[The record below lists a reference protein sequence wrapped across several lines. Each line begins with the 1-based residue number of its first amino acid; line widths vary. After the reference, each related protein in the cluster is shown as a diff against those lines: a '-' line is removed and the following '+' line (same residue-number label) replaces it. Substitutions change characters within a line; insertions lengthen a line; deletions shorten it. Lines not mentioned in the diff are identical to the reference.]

1 MTIKRIFIRTT
12 PANPFKSIQYGVFFL
27 HLLVFSLGVAA
38 QQNGKG
44 QAFDYA
50 AIAPHP
56 RLLLNKGEERQVK
69 ASLVRS
75 AELRKVDGYIQA
87 VSTGLLT
94 QPPLVFKKEGKR
106 LLAVS
111 REALTRLF
119 YLSYSFR
126 QTGNIKYV
134 QRAEQE
140 LNALCDFESWNP
152 SHFLDVGEMCMA
164 VAIGYDWLYD
174 QLSERTKQKVRKA
187 IVEKAFQ
194 PSYNKKEAWFL
205 DAHSNWN
212 SVCNAG
218 LVFGALAIMDEEP
231 EASIAVIERA
241 VQSNLLPLKTFA
253 PDGNYPEGPGYWNY
267 GTSFQVLLSAAL
279 QSALG
284 SDKDLSKA
292 PGFMQSAYYMLF
304 AQGPSG
310 IYYNYYDCG
319 NAVAPSPVMFWFAHQ
334 LKDPSLIYNEMALI
348 RNGRYTK
355 KGADEDRILPVAL
368 IFARN
373 MDVSKTPVPVKKVY
387 AGHGITPVAIVR
399 TNWQNNQGKYL
410 GIKGGS
416 AADGHAH
423 MDQGSF
429 VYDEGGLR
437 WAMDFGMQS
446 YITLESK
453 GVDLWNMKQ
462 NSQRWDIFRYNNLNH
477 NTISINNQRH
487 NVKGKATLVQT
498 LESGK
503 ELGAIIDLAPALN
516 LNDELRSATRKAVI
530 VNDAYLQVEDAIAA
544 GPGPVDIRWN
554 MVTPATAAIVNDH
567 TIRLTQKGKAMLV
580 TFKSDVPFKVVI
592 RPSENPE
599 AYKCEYGDYNYAS
612 YNQPNKGT
620 VMIGFDAKL
629 PATQEGKFTALLKME
644 EK

>member
-1 MTIKRIFIRTT
+1 MTIQKYVLGFIPSHPYQSLRH
-12 PANPFKSIQYGVFFL
+12 GVFFL
-27 HLLVFSLGVAA
+27 HFLFLSFGITA
-38 QQNGKG
+38 QPSHDEQSFKYT
-44 QAFDYA
+44 AV
-50 AIAPHP
+50 APHP

-69 ASLVRS
+69 ASIERS
-75 AELRKVDGYIQA
+75 TELKKVDDYIQS

-94 QPPLVFKKEGKR
+94 QAPLVFKKEGKR

-126 QTGNIKYV
+126 RTGDIKYV
-134 QRAEQE
+134 RRAEQE

-174 QLSERTKQKVRKA
+174 QLGEPTKQKVRKA
-187 IVEKAFQ
+187 IVEKAFR
-194 PSYNKKEAWFL
+194 PSYDKKDAWFL

-218 LVFGALAIMDEEP
+218 LVFGALAILDEER
-231 EASIAVIERA
+231 EASIAIIERA

-348 RNGRYTK
+348 QNGRYTK
-355 KGADEDRILPVAL
+355 KGADDNRILPVAM

-373 MDVSKTPVPVKKVY
+373 MNLSKPPVPVKKVY

-416 AADGHAH
+416 ASDGHAH

-429 VYDEGGLR
+429 VYDDEGLR

-462 NSQRWDIFRYNNLNH
+462 NSPRWDIFRYNNLNH

-516 LNDELRSATRKAVI
+516 LNGELRSATRKAVI
-530 VNDAYLQVEDAIAA
+530 VNDAYLQVEDVMAA

-554 MVTPATAAIVNDH
+554 MVTPATAAIVNDQ
-567 TIRLTQKGKAMLV
+567 TIRLTQKGKTMLV
-580 TFKSDVPFKVVI
+580 TFKSNLPFKLVT
-592 RPSENPE
+592 RPSENPD

-612 YNQPNKGT
+612 FNQPNKGT

-629 PATQEGKFTALLKME
+629 PANQQARFTAILKMDT
-644 EK
+644 K

>member
-1 MTIKRIFIRTT
+1 
-12 PANPFKSIQYGVFFL
+12 VFFL
-27 HLLVFSLGVAA
+27 QLLAFSLHVAA
-38 QQNGKG
+38 QQTGDEP
-44 QAFDYA
+44 AFDYTVL
-50 AIAPHP
+50 APHP
-56 RLLLNKGEERQVK
+56 RLLLNKGEETALK
-69 ASLVRS
+69 ASIERS
-75 AELRKVDGYIQA
+75 AALKKVDDYIQS
-87 VSTGLLT
+87 VSTRLLT
-94 QPPLVFKKEGKR
+94 QPALVFKKEGKR

-126 QTGNIKYV
+126 RTGHIKYV

-140 LNALCDFESWNP
+140 LNTLCDFESWNP
-152 SHFLDVGEMCMA
+152 SHFLDVGEMCTA

-174 QLSERTKQKVRKA
+174 QLGERTKQKIRKA
-187 IVEKAFQ
+187 ILEKAFL

-218 LVFGALAIMDEEP
+218 LVFGALAILDEER
-231 EASIAVIERA
+231 EASIAIIERS
-241 VQSNLLPLKTFA
+241 VRSNLLPLKTFA

-319 NAVAPSPVMFWFAHQ
+319 NAVAPSPVMFWFANQ

-348 RNGRYTK
+348 QQGRYTK
-355 KGADEDRILPVAL
+355 EGADEDRILPVAM

-373 MDVSKTPVPVKKVY
+373 MNLSKPPMPVKKVY
-387 AGHGITPVAIVR
+387 SGHGITPVAIVR
-399 TNWQNNQGKYL
+399 TNWHNNQGKYL

-429 VYDEGGLR
+429 VYDDGGLR

-446 YITLESK
+446 YITLESQ

-487 NVKGKATLVQT
+487 NVKGRAALVQT
-498 LESGK
+498 FDKGK
-503 ELGAIIDLAPALN
+503 ELGGTIDLTPALN
-516 LNDELRSATRKAVI
+516 LGEELRSATRKAVI
-530 VNDAYLQVEDAIAA
+530 VDDAYLQVEDVIAA
-544 GPGPVDIRWN
+544 GPAPVDVRWN
-554 MVTPATAAIVNDH
+554 MVTPATATLVNHH
-567 TIRLTQKGKAMLV
+567 TIRLTQKGKTMLV
-580 TFKSDVPFKVVI
+580 AFKSDLPFILAI
-592 RPSENPE
+592 RPSENPQ
-599 AYKCEYGDYNYAS
+599 AYKCEYGDYNYAA
-612 YNQPNKGT
+612 YNQSNKGT

-629 PATQEGKFTALLKME
+629 PANQEAKFAVTLKMDT
-644 EK
+644 K

>member
-1 MTIKRIFIRTT
+1 MAIQKKVIGFIR
-12 PANPFKSIQYGVFFL
+12 SHCYQSLRCGVFFL
-27 HLLVFSLGVAA
+27 HFLFLSLGIAA
-38 QQNGKG
+38 QPNGNG
-44 QAFDYA
+44 PSFNYTAV
-50 AIAPHP
+50 APHP
-56 RLLLNKGEERQVK
+56 RLLLNKGEEYQVK
-69 ASLVRS
+69 ASVERS
-75 AELRKVDGYIQA
+75 AELRKVDDYIQS

-126 QTGNIKYV
+126 RTGQMQYL

-174 QLSERTKQKVRKA
+174 QLSEPTKQKVRRA
-187 IVEKAFQ
+187 IVEKAFR
-194 PSYNKKEAWFL
+194 PSYDKKDAWFL

-218 LVFGALAIMDEEP
+218 LVFGALAILDEER
-231 EASIAVIERA
+231 EASIAIIERA

-319 NAVAPSPVMFWFAHQ
+319 NAVAPSPVMFWFADQ

-348 RNGRYTK
+348 QNGRYTK
-355 KGADEDRILPVAL
+355 KGADDSRILPVAM

-373 MDVSKTPVPVKKVY
+373 MNLSKPPVPVKKVY
-387 AGHGITPVAIVR
+387 AGHGITPVVMVR

-416 AADGHAH
+416 ASDGHAH

-429 VYDEGGLR
+429 VYDDAGLR

-462 NSQRWDIFRYNNLNH
+462 NSPRWDIFRYNNLNH

-498 LESGK
+498 LENGK

-530 VNDAYLQVEDAIAA
+530 VNNAYLQVEDIITA
-544 GPGPVDIRWN
+544 GSGAVDIRWN
-554 MVTPATAAIVNDH
+554 MVTPATAAIVNVQ
-567 TIRLTQKGKAMLV
+567 TIRLTQKGKTMLV
-580 TFKSDVPFKVVI
+580 TFKSDIPFKLVI

-612 YNQPNKGT
+612 FNQPNKGT

-629 PATQEGKFTALLKME
+629 PANQQARFTATLKMDT
-644 EK
+644 K

>member
-1 MTIKRIFIRTT
+1 MTIRKNFIWITRAARYKRILCV
-12 PANPFKSIQYGVFFL
+12 AFFL
-27 HLLVFSLGVAA
+27 QLLVFSLNLAA
-38 QQNGKG
+38 QQTGKEP
-44 QAFDYA
+44 AFDYS

-56 RLLLNKGEERQVK
+56 RLLLNKGAESQVK
-69 ASLVRS
+69 ASIERS
-75 AELRKVDGYIQA
+75 ADLRKVDDYIQNI
-87 VSTGLLT
+87 STGLLT

-111 REALTRLF
+111 REALTRVF

-126 QTGNIKYV
+126 RTGNMKYV

-174 QLSERTKQKVRKA
+174 QLSESTKQKVRKA

-218 LVFGALAIMDEEP
+218 LVFGALAIFDEER
-231 EASIAVIERA
+231 EASIAIIERS

-279 QSALG
+279 ESALG

-319 NAVAPSPVMFWFAHQ
+319 NAVAPSPVMFWFAHK

-348 RNGRYTK
+348 QKGRYTK

-368 IFARN
+368 IFARHMN
-373 MDVSKTPVPVKKVY
+373 LSNPPVPVKKVY
-387 AGHGITPVAIVR
+387 SGHGITPVAMVR

-446 YITLESK
+446 YITLE
-453 GVDLWNMKQ
+453 
-462 NSQRWDIFRYNNLNH
+462 
-477 NTISINNQRH
+477 
-487 NVKGKATLVQT
+487 
-498 LESGK
+498 
-503 ELGAIIDLAPALN
+503 
-516 LNDELRSATRKAVI
+516 
-530 VNDAYLQVEDAIAA
+530 
-544 GPGPVDIRWN
+544 
-554 MVTPATAAIVNDH
+554 
-567 TIRLTQKGKAMLV
+567 
-580 TFKSDVPFKVVI
+580 
-592 RPSENPE
+592 
-599 AYKCEYGDYNYAS
+599 
-612 YNQPNKGT
+612 
-620 VMIGFDAKL
+620 
-629 PATQEGKFTALLKME
+629 
-644 EK
+644 

>member
-1 MTIKRIFIRTT
+1 MTIQKYVLGFI
-12 PANPFKSIQYGVFFL
+12 PFHPYQSLRHGVFFL
-27 HLLVFSLGVAA
+27 HFLFLSFGITA
-38 QQNGKG
+38 QPNHDEQSFNYT
-44 QAFDYA
+44 AV
-50 AIAPHP
+50 APHP
-56 RLLLNKGEERQVK
+56 RLLLNKGEEHRVK
-69 ASLVRS
+69 ASVERS
-75 AELRKVDGYIQA
+75 AELRKVDDYIQS

-94 QPPLVFKKEGKR
+94 QAPLVFKKEGKR

-126 QTGNIKYV
+126 RTGQMQYM
-134 QRAEQE
+134 QRAEHE

-174 QLSERTKQKVRKA
+174 QLGEPTRQKVRKA
-187 IVEKAFQ
+187 IVEKAFR
-194 PSYNKKEAWFL
+194 PSYDKKDAWFL

-218 LVFGALAIMDEEP
+218 LVFGALAIMDEER
-231 EASIAVIERA
+231 EASIAIIERA
-241 VQSNLLPLKTFA
+241 VQSNLLPLKAFA

-348 RNGRYTK
+348 QNGRYTK
-355 KGADEDRILPVAL
+355 KGADDNRILPVAM

-373 MDVSKTPVPVKKVY
+373 MNLSKPPVPVKKVY

-416 AADGHAH
+416 ASDGHAH

-429 VYDEGGLR
+429 VYDDEGLR

-462 NSQRWDIFRYNNLNH
+462 NSPRWDIFRYNNLNH

-516 LNDELRSATRKAVI
+516 LNGELRSATRKAVI
-530 VNDAYLQVEDAIAA
+530 VNDAYLQVEDVMAA

-554 MVTPATAAIVNDH
+554 MVTPATAAIVNDQ
-567 TIRLTQKGKAMLV
+567 TIRLTQKGKTMLV
-580 TFKSDVPFKVVI
+580 TFKSNLPFKLVT
-592 RPSENPE
+592 RPSENPD

-612 YNQPNKGT
+612 FNQPNKGT

-629 PATQEGKFTALLKME
+629 PANQQARFTAILKMDT
-644 EK
+644 K